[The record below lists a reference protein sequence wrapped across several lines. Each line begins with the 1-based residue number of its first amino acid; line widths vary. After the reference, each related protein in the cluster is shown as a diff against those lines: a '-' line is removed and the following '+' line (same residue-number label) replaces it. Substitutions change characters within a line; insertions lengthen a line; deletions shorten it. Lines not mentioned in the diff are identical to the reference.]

1 MMTNPIWNGHI
12 SFGLVNIPI
21 SLYAAEKRSEIR
33 FHLLDSRNKA
43 KIHYERVN
51 DDTGQEVPWNK
62 IVKAF
67 EYDKKNYVV
76 LNQDD
81 FKRAAPEATKS
92 IDIENFVHL
101 SEIEP
106 IYFERPYLLVPEKT
120 GEKGYVL
127 LREVLQKTAKV
138 AVAKVVLRERQYLS
152 VVMPIANALMLNL
165 IRFKQEIKPFNEFHL
180 PEENIKK
187 YKISPQEIK
196 MAEKLVESMT
206 SRWKPE
212 QYHDD
217 YREALMQWIEQK
229 ATHKKSQRK
238 PKVKEE
244 LPENV
249 MDFMAALK
257 KSLQKTKKLSTKSSH
272 TLSQKS
278 RKV

>member
-1 MMTNPIWNGHI
+1 MTNPIWNGHI

-21 SLYAAEKRSEIR
+21 SLYSAEKRSEIR

-43 KIHYERVN
+43 KIHYERIN
-51 DDTGQEVPWNK
+51 DETGQEVPWNK

-76 LNQDD
+76 LDQED

-92 IDIENFVHL
+92 IDIENFVRL

-106 IYFERPYLLVPEKT
+106 IYFERPYLLVPEKA

-127 LREVLQKTAKV
+127 LREVLQKTKKV
-138 AVAKVVLRERQYLS
+138 AVAKVVLRERQYLAIL
-152 VVMPIANALMLNL
+152 MPIDNALMINL
-165 IRFKQEIKPFNEFHL
+165 IRFKQELRSFTEFHL
-180 PEENIKK
+180 PEENIKA
-187 YKISPQEIK
+187 YKISSQELK
-196 MAEKLVESMT
+196 MAEQLVESMT

-229 ATHKKSQRK
+229 ATHKKSPRK
-238 PKVKEE
+238 TKVKEE
-244 LPENV
+244 LPDNV

-257 KSLQKTKKLSTKSSH
+257 KSLQKTKKTSTKSSH
-272 TLSQKS
+272 VMTQKK
-278 RKV
+278 RKG